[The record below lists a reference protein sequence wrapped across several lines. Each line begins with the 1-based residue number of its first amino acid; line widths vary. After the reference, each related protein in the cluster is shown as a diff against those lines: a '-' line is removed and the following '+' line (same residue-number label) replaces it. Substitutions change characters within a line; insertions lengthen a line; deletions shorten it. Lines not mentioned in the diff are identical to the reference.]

1 MRPKIKALRSGTLLL
16 ASFSVLGYGISA
28 RQTAPLAPKPTADQI
43 KFFETKIRPVLADNC
58 LPCHGRTTQLG
69 GLRLDS
75 AAAVQKGGDSGQLI
89 VAGDPDKSLL
99 IKAIRQTGS
108 LKMPQ
113 GGKLSPV
120 EISNIE
126 AWVKMGA
133 PWPETGTKSEALKT
147 PASDTFWSL
156 QVVKKPTIPK
166 VKNGAWVKNP
176 IDAFILAKLEAKSL
190 VPAAAAD
197 KRTLLRRV
205 TYDLVGLPP
214 TPAEME
220 VFLADKSPNA
230 YDKVVDRLLASPHY
244 GERWARHWLDVA
256 RYADTKGYVF
266 EEDRNYYNAYTY
278 RQWVINAFNQDLPY
292 DKFITEQLA
301 ADRMPEVQA
310 SDDKTALAAL
320 GFLNIGRRFLN
331 STPDIID
338 DRIDVT
344 MRGFEGFTVGCARCH
359 DHKFDPIPT
368 QDYYS
373 LYAVFNSSQEVASPI
388 SDKMIREPWE
398 KYNQHET
405 ADEGAIRD
413 IVSSQVKRLRH
424 LISEPDGGG
433 SLTAEVKKTLQ
444 AFREEAAPDEKQL
457 AQLMPAFEPAER
469 DRLVELRKDLVS
481 TKKSPPKTP
490 EFAMAMVDKPHP
502 EDGYVFKRGNPGN
515 HGVEAP
521 RRFLLAL
528 SKAGA
533 EREHWAKDSGRLE
546 LAQAIASRDNPL
558 TARVYVNRLWQDH
571 FGAGIVRTPSDFGH
585 QGERPTHPELLDYLA
600 SAFMESGWSVKKI
613 QRLIVTSAT
622 YRESANTT
630 ERMVNADPDNR
641 LWGRMNRRRL
651 DLEQVRDSMMLAAGQ
666 LDLKQIGGKSVD
678 LWSRPFTPRRA
689 LYGYIERQNLPGIF
703 RTFDFAS
710 PDSTSARRFL
720 TTVPQ
725 QALFFMNSP
734 LSEEDAQALA
744 QRPEITSSKD
754 DAQRIRRMY
763 QILFQRLPDAD
774 ETSAGLGYLHQGEPV
789 LASPGAAWQYGYGEF
804 NLANP
809 HVAFFTPFAEASERG
824 FQVSKSFPD
833 PELGYLV
840 LSAQGGHPGH
850 DAKHCVVRR
859 WIAPLTTTVN
869 IQGMVQHPDAHGDG
883 IGARIVSSR
892 YGLLGKWDVHN
903 DRAKAEVDR
912 VSVQKGDTIDFVVDP
927 LTNDGYDGFSWA
939 PTIRS
944 LDGNL
949 VWDAASDFGKA
960 NAAPVT
966 KLTLYAQALMMT
978 NEFMFVD

>member
-1 MRPKIKALRSGTLLL
+1 
-16 ASFSVLGYGISA
+16 
-28 RQTAPLAPKPTADQI
+28 
-43 KFFETKIRPVLADNC
+43 
-58 LPCHGRTTQLG
+58 
-69 GLRLDS
+69 
-75 AAAVQKGGDSGQLI
+75 
-89 VAGDPDKSLL
+89 
-99 IKAIRQTGS
+99 
-108 LKMPQ
+108 
-113 GGKLSPV
+113 
-120 EISNIE
+120 
-126 AWVKMGA
+126 
-133 PWPETGTKSEALKT
+133 
-147 PASDTFWSL
+147 
-156 QVVKKPTIPK
+156 
-166 VKNGAWVKNP
+166 
-176 IDAFILAKLEAKSL
+176 
-190 VPAAAAD
+190 
-197 KRTLLRRV
+197 
-205 TYDLVGLPP
+205 
-214 TPAEME
+214 
-220 VFLADKSPNA
+220 
-230 YDKVVDRLLASPHY
+230 
-244 GERWARHWLDVA
+244 
-256 RYADTKGYVF
+256 
-266 EEDRNYYNAYTY
+266 
-278 RQWVINAFNQDLPY
+278 
-292 DKFITEQLA
+292 
-301 ADRMPEVQA
+301 
-310 SDDKTALAAL
+310 
-320 GFLNIGRRFLN
+320 
-331 STPDIID
+331 
-338 DRIDVT
+338 
-344 MRGFEGFTVGCARCH
+344 
-359 DHKFDPIPT
+359 
-368 QDYYS
+368 
-373 LYAVFNSSQEVASPI
+373 
-388 SDKMIREPWE
+388 
-398 KYNQHET
+398 
-405 ADEGAIRD
+405 
-413 IVSSQVKRLRH
+413 
-424 LISEPDGGG
+424 
-433 SLTAEVKKTLQ
+433 
-444 AFREEAAPDEKQL
+444 
-457 AQLMPAFEPAER
+457 
-469 DRLVELRKDLVS
+469 
-481 TKKSPPKTP
+481 
-490 EFAMAMVDKPHP
+490 
-502 EDGYVFKRGNPGN
+502 
-515 HGVEAP
+515 
-521 RRFLLAL
+521 
-528 SKAGA
+528 
-533 EREHWAKDSGRLE
+533 
-546 LAQAIASRDNPL
+546 
-558 TARVYVNRLWQDH
+558 
-571 FGAGIVRTPSDFGH
+571 
-585 QGERPTHPELLDYLA
+585 
-600 SAFMESGWSVKKI
+600 
-613 QRLIVTSAT
+613 
-622 YRESANTT
+622 
-630 ERMVNADPDNR
+630 MVNADPDNR

-678 LWSRPFTPRRA
+678 LWSRPFTPRRS